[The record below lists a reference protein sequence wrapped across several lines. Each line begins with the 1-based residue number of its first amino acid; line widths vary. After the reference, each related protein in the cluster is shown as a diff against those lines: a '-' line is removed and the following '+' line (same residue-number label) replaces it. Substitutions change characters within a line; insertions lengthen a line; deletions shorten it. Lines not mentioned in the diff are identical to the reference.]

1 MGRPR
6 FLLLGWL
13 LFLASLV
20 ALVSVGFQNPT
31 EKTGVADINRLMDQ
45 SDFGKSLQAQLDK
58 MRTARQDVLSFIDQN
73 RVLTV
78 DQATQIRDLSLKP
91 SLTKEE
97 QAQLDSI
104 KASVVAANKK
114 WTELATK
121 QSMTPEDRTLVQDY
135 SDRAQR
141 MADLGSRWVRDFSSD
156 LAEWAAKQKADG
168 NQRARIAIQEV
179 AKAQGYTMVYDSVF
193 VPYGVNDLTD
203 AALVA
208 MNAKK

>member
-1 MGRPR
+1 M
-6 FLLLGWL
+6 F
-13 LFLASLV
+13 FLALLV
-20 ALVSVGFQNPT
+20 AFFAVGFQNPV
-31 EKTGVADINRLMDQ
+31 EKTGVADVNRLLDQ

-58 MRTARQDVLSFIDQN
+58 MRTARQDVLTFIDQY

-104 KASVVAANKK
+104 KANVIAANKK

-121 QSMTPEDRTLVQDY
+121 ANMTPEDRTLVQDY
-135 SDRAQR
+135 SDRNQR
-141 MADLGSRWVRDFSSD
+141 MADLGNRWVHDFSSD
-156 LAEWAAKQKADG
+156 LAEWAAKQKAEG
-168 NQRARIAIQEV
+168 NIRARSAIQEV

-193 VPYGVNDLTD
+193 APYGVNDITD
-203 AALVA
+203 TALVA

>member
-1 MGRPR
+1 MFKER
-6 FLLLGWL
+6 FLQLGWV
-13 LFLASLV
+13 LFLSLLAV
-20 ALVSVGFQNPT
+20 VSVVGFQTPV
-31 EKTGVADINRLMDQ
+31 EKVGVADINRLMDQ
-45 SDFGKSLQAQLDK
+45 SDYGKSLQAQLDK
-58 MRTARQDVLSFIDQN
+58 MRSARQDVLSFIDQN

-97 QAQLDSI
+97 QAQLDSL
-104 KASVVAANKK
+104 KATVVAANKK

-121 QSMTPEDRTLVQDY
+121 TNMTPEDRTLVQDY

-141 MADLGSRWVRDFSSD
+141 MAELGSRWVRDFSSD
-156 LAEWAAKQKADG
+156 LAEWAAKQKAEG
-168 NQRARIAIQEV
+168 NQRARAAIHEV

-203 AALVA
+203 TALTA